1 MVTMCAEVFNSLGLY
16 QAWDIKAA
24 ARRLLPNNAIAEME
38 THIAVISQTHAQG
51 VNRSTDLTLEE
62 FHALPIRGY
71 SAGAKSG
78 SPKNVVHEYKGVR
91 PADTVKPGY
100 SRHGHSS

>member
-1 MVTMCAEVFNSLGLY
+1 MVTMCAEVFNSLGLDR
-16 QAWDIKAA
+16 AWEIKAA
-24 ARRLLPNNAIAEME
+24 AMRLLPNIAIAEMVA
-38 THIAVISQTHAQG
+38 HNAVKFQTYAQG

-62 FHALPIRGY
+62 FQALPIRGY

-78 SPKNVVHEYKGVR
+78 SPKIAVHEYNGER
-91 PADTVKPGY
+91 FADIVKPGY